1 MTRRAADSGQ
11 YDSPAVE
18 RIVILGL
25 NSPVSASLS
34 GKSFV
39 YNCWYLREE
48 GNSFIDVELITLGRG
63 GG

>member
-1 MTRRAADSGQ
+1 MTRRASDSGQ

-25 NSPVSASLS
+25 NSPVSVSHN

-39 YNCWYLREE
+39 YLAVLYLRDER
-48 GNSFIDVELITLGRG
+48 NS
-63 GG
+63 